1 MKTIRQWIYDLES
14 GALDGELTYLYGE
27 PISRQKQRHVAA
39 LKAYEANFAP
49 DVPVAI
55 FSAPGRTEIGG
66 NHTDHQRGR
75 VLAGAV
81 TMDMLAVAA
90 PAENGMVTIV
100 SEGYGKDTVDLSDL
114 TCVEKEVN
122 TSKALIRGVAAGLHQ
137 RGYAH
142 GGFNAYLMS
151 DVPQGSGLS
160 SSAAYE
166 VLLGTIF
173 NGFYNNQTITPVEIA
188 QIGQYAENA
197 YFKKPSGLMDQ
208 MASSVGS
215 VCSIDFQDPANP
227 AITRMEREF
236 AQMGYALYVVNAGG
250 SHAGLTEEYAAIP
263 LEMHMVSQQFGKEV
277 LRDVDEN
284 DFYERMG
291 QLRGTV
297 PDRALLRAIH
307 FFDENAR
314 VPLQIDALE
323 RGDGAAFC
331 RLMLASG
338 ASSLGNLQNIYPANS
353 IEERSVSLALA
364 LCAHAL
370 AHDGAWRVHG
380 GGFAGTVQALVPM
393 KGTESF
399 RQIMEQAFGRGSV
412 HPLRIRP
419 VGGYMLGKSLYTN

>member
-1 MKTIRQWIYDLES
+1 MKTVGQWIYELES

-27 PISRQKQRHVAA
+27 PVSGQRRRHVAA
-39 LKAYEANFAP
+39 LQAYEANFAP

-66 NHTDHQRGR
+66 NHTDHQHGR

-90 PAENGMVTIV
+90 PAKNAVVTIV

-114 TCVEKEVN
+114 TCQEEEVN
-122 TSKALIRGVAAGLHQ
+122 TSKALIRGVAAGLRQ
-137 RGYAH
+137 RGYAQ
-142 GGFNAYLMS
+142 GGFIAYMMS

-173 NGFYNNQTITPVEIA
+173 NGFYNDQAITPVEIA

-227 AITRMEREF
+227 VITRIEREF
-236 AQMGYALYVVNAGG
+236 AQMGYALYVVGAGG
-250 SHAGLTEEYAAIP
+250 SHAGLTDEYAAIP
-263 LEMHMVSQQFGKEV
+263 NEMRRVSQQFGKEF

-284 DFYERMG
+284 EFYERMG
-291 QLRGTV
+291 QLRGAV
-297 PDRALLRAIH
+297 PDRALLRAMH

-338 ASSLGNLQNIYPANS
+338 ASSLSNLQNIYPANS
-353 IEERSVSLALA
+353 IEERSVSMALA
-364 LCAHAL
+364 LCAHTL
-370 AHDGAWRVHG
+370 GQSGAWRVHG
-380 GGFAGTVQALVPM
+380 GGFAGTVQALVPLN
-393 KGTESF
+393 GTESF
-399 RQIMEQAFGRGSV
+399 CRSMEQVFGKGSV
-412 HPLRIRP
+412 HQLRIRP
-419 VGGYMLGKSLYTN
+419 VGGHMLGN